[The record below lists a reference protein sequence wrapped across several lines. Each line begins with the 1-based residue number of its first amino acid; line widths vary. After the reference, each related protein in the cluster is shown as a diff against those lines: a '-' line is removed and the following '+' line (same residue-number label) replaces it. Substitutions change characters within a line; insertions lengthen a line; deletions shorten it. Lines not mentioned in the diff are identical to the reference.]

1 MSLMR
6 VFFRS
11 AALAL
16 SIMLW
21 LLSLAVVAQEQGM
34 PGELRALV
42 ETERAFSRMS
52 EAKGMKEAF
61 LSFAADDGV
70 LFRRVVV
77 NAKELWRKAN
87 PAPTG
92 LLTWRPA
99 LADIS
104 SGGDMGYTAG
114 PWEFREKATDKDAAG
129 HGEFVTVWRKQA
141 DGTWKFEADIGISHP
156 APVGA
161 ARTVVEYPPNRGK
174 AKGDAKAGISAEM
187 ANKALLDA
195 EGELAQEAISKGAV
209 EALLSHADEGLRVY
223 RPDAFPLTGKAS
235 AREALQAK
243 TSIVTWHAGKTGA
256 ARSGDLGYVYG
267 TFEARA
273 NAADAK
279 PTEQGHYLR
288 IWKRQASGKWRVVLD
303 ITNPVRPEGQ

>member
-1 MSLMR
+1 MSLKR
-6 VFFRS
+6 EIFRS

-16 SIMLW
+16 SIML
-21 LLSLAVVAQEQGM
+21 LLSLAAVAQENGM
-34 PGELRALV
+34 PDELRALV
-42 ETERAFSRMS
+42 ETERAVSRMS

-70 LFRRVVV
+70 LFRRSVV
-77 NAKELWRKAN
+77 NAKEQWRKAN

-99 LADIS
+99 YADIS
-104 SGGDMGYTAG
+104 SGGDMGYTTG
-114 PWEFREKATDKDAAG
+114 PWEFRGKATDKDAAG
-129 HGEFVTVWRKQA
+129 HGEFITVWRKQA

-156 APVGA
+156 APTGA
-161 ARTVVEYPPNRGK
+161 ARTVVEHPLNRVK

-187 ANKALLDA
+187 ANKALLEA
-195 EGELAQEAISKGAV
+195 EGELAKDAISKGAG
-209 EALLSHADEGLRVY
+209 EALLSHADEQLRVF
-223 RPDAFPLTGKAS
+223 RPDAFPLTGKTT

-243 TSIVTWHAGKTGA
+243 TSSVTWHADKTGA

-267 TFEARA
+267 TYEARA
-273 NAADAK
+273 NAADTK
-279 PTEQGHYLR
+279 TLEQGHYLR
-288 IWKRQASGKWRVVLD
+288 IWKRQASGKWSVVLD

>member
-1 MSLMR
+1 MR
-6 VFFRS
+6 LKREFFRS

-16 SIMLW
+16 SIMLL
-21 LLSLAVVAQEQGM
+21 LLSLAVVAQEKGM
-34 PGELRALV
+34 PGELRALI

-70 LFRRVVV
+70 LFRRAVV
-77 NAKELWRKAN
+77 NAKELWNKAN

-99 LADIS
+99 YADIS
-104 SGGDMGYTAG
+104 SGGDMGYTTG
-114 PWEFREKATDKDAAG
+114 PWEFKGKATDKDAAG
-129 HGEFVTVWRKQA
+129 HGEFITVWRKQA

-156 APVGA
+156 APTGV
-161 ARTVVEYPPNRGK
+161 ARTVVEYPPNQGK
-174 AKGDAKAGISAEM
+174 AKGDAKAGVSAEM

-195 EGELAQEAISKGAV
+195 EGELAKEAISKGAA
-209 EALLSHADEGLRVY
+209 EALLSHADEQVRVF
-223 RPDAFPLTGKAS
+223 RSDSFPVTGKTT
-235 AREALQAK
+235 AREALKAK
-243 TSIVTWHAGKTGA
+243 TSSVTWHADKTGA

-267 TFEARA
+267 TYEARA

-288 IWKRQASGKWRVVLD
+288 IWKRQASGEWRVVLD
-303 ITNPVRPEGQ
+303 ITNPVRPEGR

>member
-1 MSLMR
+1 MR
-6 VFFRS
+6 LQREFIRS

-16 SIMLW
+16 SIMLL
-21 LLSLAVVAQEQGM
+21 LLSLVVVAQERGM

-77 NAKELWRKAN
+77 NAKELWNKAN

-99 LADIS
+99 FADIS
-104 SGGDMGYTAG
+104 SGGDMGYTTG
-114 PWEFREKATDKDAAG
+114 PWEFRGKATDKDAAG
-129 HGEFVTVWRKQA
+129 HGEFITVWRKQA
-141 DGTWKFEADIGISHP
+141 DGAWKFEADIGISHP
-156 APVGA
+156 APNGV
-161 ARTVVEYPPNRGK
+161 ARTDVEYSPNRGK
-174 AKGDAKAGISAEM
+174 AKDAKAGISAEM

-195 EGELAQEAISKGAV
+195 EGELAKDANSKGAV
-209 EALLSHADEGLRVY
+209 EALLSHADEQLRVF
-223 RPDAFPLTGKAS
+223 RPDSFPLAGKAS
-235 AREALQAK
+235 AREALKAK
-243 TSIVTWHAGKTGA
+243 TSSVTWHADKTGA

-267 TFEARA
+267 TYEARA

-288 IWKRQASGKWRVVLD
+288 IWKRQASGKWSVVLD